1 MILDGL
7 PLELMREVLL
17 DLPTV
22 DIIQTVKCTRRLHH
36 FAKVDKAL
44 GRRLQNRV
52 SELDLHLSH
61 YVACADCG
69 NRPLGLR
76 LYASFRQADGATQ
89 WNINRSE
96 FEVKDRCKCRY
107 IDDRTQ
113 EIEPGLL
120 DHPSF
125 LYDNYLLRGFENG
138 INFFINNDSLD
149 EAIVNC
155 GKLFNILTKFCVVR
169 KLSLYLGNNDDHMW
183 DKMSAF
189 FNANP
194 PDVRVQ
200 PHVDTDTRINL
211 DDFLTG
217 SIFSNGLAE
226 IMILNEFTSTL
237 TNAYHEVFRRTPDVS
252 FVGMD
257 LPYTYED
264 LFGFFKDTKKLSLH
278 STTHITK
285 QEICQLVQHFY
296 EVKHDEEC
304 MIEIDLNEDPLV
316 EDILTLIPKEAYK
329 LHLKRN
335 PVLDSEPKVMSW
347 AEMTDRFGGTWA
359 IMDMV
364 SFCDE
369 EMDESFLR
377 ICSMKYFIEENMNEL
392 SDQSDSNQSDS
403 DQSGSDQSDFDQ
415 FDSDQFDSDQSDSD

>member
-1 MILDGL
+1 MILDVL

-22 DIIQTVKCTRRLHH
+22 DIIQTVKCTHRLHH

-44 GRRLQNRV
+44 GRRLQNRI
-52 SELDLHLSH
+52 SELDLDLCHCGT
-61 YVACADCG
+61 CADCG

-76 LYASFRQADGATQ
+76 LYTRFRQANDATQ
-89 WNINRSE
+89 WNINSSE
-96 FEVKDRCKCRY
+96 FGVKDRCKYRY
-107 IDDRTQ
+107 IDGRTQ
-113 EIEPGLL
+113 EIEPSLL

-125 LYDNYLLRGFENG
+125 LYDNYLLRGFEDG

-149 EAIVNC
+149 EAIANC

-169 KLSLYLGNNDDHMW
+169 KLELTIYNNDNHMW
-183 DKMSAF
+183 DKMNAF

-200 PHVDTDTRINL
+200 PHVVTHSGINL

-264 LFGFFKDTKKLSLH
+264 LFGFFKDTKRLSLH

-296 EVKHDEEC
+296 EVKQDEER
-304 MIEIDLNEDPLV
+304 MIEIDLNEYPLV

-329 LHLKRN
+329 LHLKRS
-335 PVLDSEPKVMSW
+335 PVLGSEPKVINW
-347 AEMTDRFGGTWA
+347 VEMTDRFGGTWA
-359 IMDMV
+359 MMDMG
-364 SFCDE
+364 SCYDE

-392 SDQSDSNQSDS
+392 SDQSDS
-403 DQSGSDQSDFDQ
+403 DQS
-415 FDSDQFDSDQSDSD
+415 DSDQFDSDQSDSD